1 MELEI
6 VNRTEL
12 VGFSVTTTNTDEQ
25 SPVSAKIGK
34 LWEHFYSQALPNLC
48 PESRVYGVYTNYE
61 SDHNGAYDVIACSDT
76 LHFGID
82 KSFVKTQIDAGS
94 YLVFSAEGEFPQAVI
109 NLWQVIWSYFAD
121 DDCLHKR
128 AYTTDFE
135 FYKSAQEIEIY
146 IAVQP

>member
-1 MELEI
+1 MEI
-6 VNRTEL
+6 QKIAGTEL
-12 VGFSVTTTNTDEQ
+12 AGFSVTTTNVDEQ
-25 SPVSAKIGK
+25 KPATAKIGK

-61 SDHNGAYDVIACSDT
+61 SDFNGAYDVIACSDT
-76 LHFGID
+76 LHNGTD
-82 KSFVKTQIDAGS
+82 GSFVKAHIEAGS

-109 NLWQVIWSYFAD
+109 NLWQVIWNYFAN
-121 DDCLHKR
+121 DDCQHKR

-146 IAVQP
+146 IAVHS